1 MNIFQSLTRDAKRVT
16 DTLEELDDGR
26 LVTKKGCKIYIPA
39 RFAEQDLAY
48 LGINNYIVG
57 IYAIVV
63 DDMYYGVSTVN
74 AMINID
80 PTDSNKIK
88 LEDSEY
94 IEFIFAP
101 GSTVFKSVNLVK
113 IDVLTYKIYD
123 EIFSKGR
130 VPLYLDYNDLGGI
143 FDTAKYHANANL
155 GTTGEVTELI
165 ASMISRDSINKTK
178 YYRTTVQSLSDVRNN
193 PPAFIPMRSVAY
205 AATNTTTRL
214 GGSYFDKGVVSALVN
229 PSDRVE
235 RIESLLK
242 A

>member
-1 MNIFQSLTRDAKRVT
+1 MHLFQSLTRDASRVT
-16 DTLEELDDGR
+16 ETLEELPDNR
-26 LVTKKGCKIYIPA
+26 LVTKKGCKIYVPA
-39 RFAEQDLAY
+39 RFAEHDLAY
-48 LGINNYIVG
+48 LGVNNYIVG

-63 DDMYYGVSTVN
+63 DDTYYGVSTVN

-80 PTDSNKIK
+80 PTDTNKIK
-88 LEDSEY
+88 IEGEDY
-94 IEFIFAP
+94 IEFVFAP
-101 GSTVFKSVNLVK
+101 GSTVFKSLDLVK

-155 GTTGEVTELI
+155 GTTGEVTQLI
-165 ASMISRDSINKTK
+165 ASMISRDHDDKTK
-178 YYRTTVQSLSDVRNN
+178 YYRTMINDLSDVRNK
-193 PPAFIPMRSVAY
+193 PPAFIPLRSVAY

>member
-1 MNIFQSLTRDAKRVT
+1 MNIFRSLTRDAKRVT
-16 DTLEELDDGR
+16 DTLEELPDGR
-26 LVTKKGCKIYIPA
+26 LVTKRGCKIYIPS
-39 RFAEQDLAY
+39 RFVEQDLAI
-48 LGINNYIVG
+48 LGVNNYIVG

-63 DDMYYGVSTVN
+63 DNLYYGVSTVN

-80 PTDSNKIK
+80 PTSTNKVK
-88 LEDSEY
+88 LENDSY
-94 IEFIFAP
+94 IEFVFDP
-101 GSTVFKSVNLVK
+101 GSTVFKSLNLVK

-123 EIFSKGR
+123 EVFSKGR

-155 GTTGEVTELI
+155 GTSGEVTQLI
-165 ASMISRDSINKTK
+165 ASMITRDPDNKNK
-178 YYRTTVQSLSDVRNN
+178 YYRTVVENLSDLREK
-193 PPAFIPMRSVAY
+193 PPAFIPLRSVAY
-205 AATNTTTRL
+205 AATNTTARL

>member
-1 MNIFQSLTRDAKRVT
+1 MNSFQSLTRDASRVVS
-16 DTLEELDDGR
+16 TLEELSDNR

-39 RFAEQDLAY
+39 RFIEQDLAY
-48 LGINNYIVG
+48 LGIKNYIVG
-57 IYAIVV
+57 IYAMVV
-63 DDMYYGVSTVN
+63 DDMYYAVSTVN
-74 AMINID
+74 AMINIE
-80 PTDSNKIK
+80 PTDVNRIK
-88 LEDSEY
+88 VEDQDY
-94 IEFIFAP
+94 IEFVFAP
-101 GSTVFKSVNLVK
+101 GSTVIKSLDLVK

-130 VPLYLDYNDLGGI
+130 VPLYIDYNDLGSI

-155 GTTGEVTELI
+155 GATGEVTQLI
-165 ASMISRDSINKTK
+165 ASMISRDPKDKTK
-178 YYRTTVQSLSDVRNN
+178 YYRAVVENLSDVRNK
-193 PPAFIPMRSVAY
+193 PPAFIPLSSVAY

-229 PSDRVE
+229 PAERTE

>member
-1 MNIFQSLTRDAKRVT
+1 MNLFQSLTRDASRVT
-16 DTLEELDDGR
+16 ETLQELPDGR

-39 RFAEQDLAY
+39 RFVEHDLAV
-48 LGINNYIVG
+48 LGVKNYIVG

-63 DDMYYGVSTVN
+63 DDTYYGVSTVN

-80 PTDSNKIK
+80 PTDTNKIK
-88 LEDSEY
+88 VNGDDY
-94 IEFIFAP
+94 IEFVFAA
-101 GSTVFKSVNLVK
+101 GSTVIKSLDLVK

-130 VPLYLDYNDLGGI
+130 VPIYLDYNDLGSI

-155 GTTGEVTELI
+155 GATGEVTQLI
-165 ASMISRDSINKTK
+165 ASMISRDSQDKTK
-178 YYRTTVQSLSDVRNN
+178 YYRTTINDLSDVRNS
-193 PPAFIPMRSVAY
+193 PPAYIPLRSVAY

>member
-1 MNIFQSLTRDAKRVT
+1 MNIFRSLTRDASKVT
-16 DTLEELDDGR
+16 ETLEELSDGR

-39 RFAEQDLAY
+39 RFSEQDLAY
-48 LGINNYIVG
+48 LGVNNYIVG

-63 DDMYYGVSTVN
+63 DDLYYGVSTVN

-80 PTDSNKIK
+80 PTDTNKVK
-88 LEDSEY
+88 MEGDAY
-94 IEFIFAP
+94 IEFVFAP
-101 GSTVFKSVNLVK
+101 GSTVFKSINLVK

-123 EIFSKGR
+123 EVFSKGR
-130 VPLYLDYNDLGGI
+130 VPLYLDYDDLGGI
-143 FDTAKYHANANL
+143 FNTAKYHANANL
-155 GTTGEVTELI
+155 GSSGEVTELI
-165 ASMISRDSINKTK
+165 ASMISRDPENKNK
-178 YYRTTVQSLSDVRNN
+178 YYRTTINSLADVREK
-193 PPAFIPMRSVAY
+193 PPAFIPLRSVAY

>member
-1 MNIFQSLTRDAKRVT
+1 MHLFQSLTRDASRVIE
-16 DTLEELDDGR
+16 TLEELPDNR
-26 LVTKKGCKIYIPA
+26 LVTKKGCKIYVPA
-39 RFAEQDLAY
+39 RFAEHDLAV
-48 LGINNYIVG
+48 LGVKNYIVG

-63 DDMYYGVSTVN
+63 DDTYYGVSTVN

-80 PTDSNKIK
+80 PTDTNKVKIG
-88 LEDSEY
+88 DDDY
-94 IEFIFAP
+94 IEFVFAP
-101 GSTVFKSVNLVK
+101 GSTVIKSLDLVK

-155 GTTGEVTELI
+155 GTTGEVTQLI
-165 ASMISRDSINKTK
+165 ASMISRDPQDKTK
-178 YYRTTVQSLSDVRNN
+178 YYRTMINDLSDVRNN
-193 PPAFIPMRSVAY
+193 PPAFIPLRSVAY

>member
-1 MNIFQSLTRDAKRVT
+1 MNIFRTLTRDASRVT
-16 DTLEELDDGR
+16 ETLEELEDGR

-39 RFAEQDLAY
+39 RFVEHDLAY
-48 LGINNYIVG
+48 LGVNNYIVG

-63 DDMYYGVSTVN
+63 DDTYYGVSTVN

-80 PTDSNKIK
+80 PTDTNKIK
-88 LEDSEY
+88 MEDSDY
-94 IEFIFAP
+94 IEFVFAP
-101 GSTVFKSVNLVK
+101 GSTVFKSLDLVK

-130 VPLYLDYNDLGGI
+130 VPLYMDYNDLGGI

-155 GTTGEVTELI
+155 GTTGEVTQLI
-165 ASMISRDSINKTK
+165 ASMISRDAKDKTK
-178 YYRTTVQSLSDVRNN
+178 YYRTVINDLSDVRNI
-193 PPAFIPMRSVAY
+193 PPAFIPLRSVAY

-229 PSDRVE
+229 PADRVE

>member
-1 MNIFQSLTRDAKRVT
+1 MNIFRTLTRDAGRVT
-16 DTLEELDDGR
+16 DTLQELGDGR
-26 LVTKKGCKIYIPA
+26 LVTKTGCKIYIPA

-48 LGINNYIVG
+48 LGVNTYIVG

-63 DDMYYGVSTVN
+63 DNLYYGVSTVN

-80 PTDSNKIK
+80 PTDSNKVK
-88 LEDSEY
+88 MEGQDY
-94 IEFIFAP
+94 IEFVFDA
-101 GSTVFKSVNLVK
+101 GSTVFKSTELVK

-130 VPLYLDYNDLGGI
+130 VPFYLDYNDLGGI

-155 GTTGEVTELI
+155 GTTGEVTQLI
-165 ASMISRDSINKTK
+165 ASMISRDPDNKNK
-178 YYRTTVQSLSDVRNN
+178 YYRTVVQDLSDIRNK

-229 PSDRVE
+229 PSERVE
-235 RIESLLK
+235 RIEYLLK

>member
-1 MNIFQSLTRDAKRVT
+1 MNMFSSLTRDAQRVT
-16 DTLEELDDGR
+16 ETLEELPDGR
-26 LVTKKGCKIYIPA
+26 LITKRGCKIYIPS
-39 RFAEQDLAY
+39 RFAEQDLAI
-48 LGINNYIVG
+48 LGVNNYIAG
-57 IYAIVV
+57 IFAIVV
-63 DDMYYGVSTVN
+63 DDLYYGVSTVN
-74 AMINID
+74 AMINIE
-80 PTDSNKIK
+80 PTDTNKVKIG
-88 LEDSEY
+88 DDNY
-94 IEFIFAP
+94 IEFVFAP

-113 IDVLTYKIYD
+113 IDILTYKIYD

-130 VPLYLDYNDLGGI
+130 VPAYIDYNDLGGI

-155 GTTGEVTELI
+155 GTSGEVTELI
-165 ASMISRDSINKTK
+165 ASMISRDPENKNK
-178 YYRTTVQSLSDVRNN
+178 YYRTVVKELSDVRDK
-193 PPAFIPMRSVAY
+193 PPAFIPLRSVAY

>member
-1 MNIFQSLTRDAKRVT
+1 MHLFQSLTRDASRVIE
-16 DTLEELDDGR
+16 TLEELPDNR
-26 LVTKKGCKIYIPA
+26 LVTKKGCKIYVPA
-39 RFAEQDLAY
+39 RFAEHDLAV
-48 LGINNYIVG
+48 LGVKNYIVG

-63 DDMYYGVSTVN
+63 DDTYYGVSTVN

-80 PTDSNKIK
+80 PTDTNKIK
-88 LEDSEY
+88 IDGEDY
-94 IEFIFAP
+94 IEFVFSP
-101 GSTVFKSVNLVK
+101 GSTVIKSLDLVK

-155 GTTGEVTELI
+155 GTTGEVTQLI
-165 ASMISRDSINKTK
+165 ASMISRDPQDKTK
-178 YYRTTVQSLSDVRNN
+178 YYRTMINDLSDVRNN
-193 PPAFIPMRSVAY
+193 PPAFIPLRSVAY

>member
-1 MNIFQSLTRDAKRVT
+1 MNIFRSLTRDPSRVIQ
-16 DTLEELDDGR
+16 TLVELEDGR
-26 LVTKKGCKIYIPA
+26 LVTTKGCKIYIPA
-39 RFAEQDLAY
+39 RFAEHDLAY
-48 LGINNYIVG
+48 LGVNNYIVG

-63 DDMYYGVSTVN
+63 DDEYYGVSTVN

-80 PTDSNKIK
+80 PTDTNKIK
-88 LEDSEY
+88 MEDQEY
-94 IEFIFAP
+94 VEFVFSP
-101 GSTVFKSVNLVK
+101 GSTVFKSLDLVK

-130 VPLYLDYNDLGGI
+130 VPFYMDYNDIGGI

-155 GTTGEVTELI
+155 GATGEVTQLI
-165 ASMISRDSINKTK
+165 ASMISRDPKDKTK
-178 YYRTTVQSLSDVRNN
+178 YYRTIIKELSDVRNV
-193 PPAFIPMRSVAY
+193 PPAFIPLRSVAY

-229 PSDRVE
+229 PADRVE